1 MLMQATYLDYIILAV
16 ILTLIK
22 MVVELGIWLVVAFNF
37 VMLLVVMSIGYSIII
52 LTMLSSKVKIK
63 ILDSLLF

>member
-1 MLMQATYLDYIILAV
+1 MQATYLDYIILAV